1 MDFLKIDSNILLT
14 IFYVWAN
21 IIATTVILIIFNK
34 NMKNKQTRSR
44 CLSMVMF
51 HLIIYFIG
59 DSIWAFAYF
68 KVFGENEVVLRMSR
82 MIYYGASNLIAFAW
96 LMYVELVLN
105 PNLNFNRVKKIFL
118 FPTLLSLIGTVFICS
133 FLNPAEKSIY
143 GYMTAFLL
151 ILVPFSYIIGSGV
164 HVLISSKKTNE
175 GKEKRKLLQFAIWPI
190 VIIVFSVLQVFIAEI
205 PIYCFGA
212 ILVTVYLFIQNQDSF
227 IITDTLTGAYN
238 REMLNRILNDINDEP
253 NYYILMLDIDR
264 FKNINDTY
272 GHLEGDKALRHFAK
286 LLKETLRPYDASI
299 IRYGGDEFLVII
311 KLFNQSLL
319 EEIISDIHLE
329 VEKSKDDLGF
339 KYTTSIGYS
348 KIDNNKS
355 NEENIAVADELLYK
369 NKEIAH
375 QNEAR

>member
-59 DSIWAFAYF
+59 DSIWALAYF

-151 ILVPFSYIIGSGV
+151 ILVPFS
-164 HVLISSKKTNE
+164 
-175 GKEKRKLLQFAIWPI
+175 
-190 VIIVFSVLQVFIAEI
+190 
-205 PIYCFGA
+205 
-212 ILVTVYLFIQNQDSF
+212 
-227 IITDTLTGAYN
+227 
-238 REMLNRILNDINDEP
+238 
-253 NYYILMLDIDR
+253 
-264 FKNINDTY
+264 
-272 GHLEGDKALRHFAK
+272 
-286 LLKETLRPYDASI
+286 
-299 IRYGGDEFLVII
+299 
-311 KLFNQSLL
+311 
-319 EEIISDIHLE
+319 
-329 VEKSKDDLGF
+329 
-339 KYTTSIGYS
+339 
-348 KIDNNKS
+348 
-355 NEENIAVADELLYK
+355 
-369 NKEIAH
+369 
-375 QNEAR
+375 